1 MRDFLKGLD
10 LDKETI
16 DTIMAEYGKN
26 VQSLKEQIED
36 YKAKITDYETK
47 ITDLTSKA
55 QTNEDTQKE
64 LEKLKSQMADRV
76 LDDKIKEAL
85 GDKKFVNEYTKNAVI
100 EGIKKGLN
108 DENNKGKSIE
118 DILGSLTEGQE
129 GIFVEEKANTQ
140 QIKATGT
147 QIKTNS
153 APSED
158 DGVMAILKSK
168 HPNIEF

>member
-26 VQSLKEQIED
+26 IQGLKEQVED
-36 YKAKITDYETK
+36 YKTKMTNYETK
-47 ITDLTSKA
+47 VTELTSKA

-64 LEKLKSQMADRV
+64 LEKLKSQIADRA

-108 DENNKGKSIE
+108 DENNKGKSID

-129 GIFVEEKANTQ
+129 GIFVEEKTNTQ

-153 APSED
+153 VPSED
-158 DGVMAILKSK
+158 DGVMAILKAK

>member
-16 DTIMAEYGKN
+16 NTIMAEYGKN
-26 VQSLKEQIED
+26 VQGLKEQIED
-36 YKAKITDYETK
+36 YKTKTTNYETK
-47 ITDLTSKA
+47 INELTSKA

-64 LEKLKSQMADRV
+64 LEKLKAQIADRT
-76 LDDKIKEAL
+76 LDDKIKETI
-85 GDKKFVNEYTKNAVI
+85 GDKKFVNDYTKNAI
-100 EGIKKGLN
+100 IDGIKKGLN
-108 DENNKGKSIE
+108 DENNKGKSID

-140 QIKATGT
+140 QTKATGT

-153 APSED
+153 TPSED
-158 DGVMAILKSK
+158 DGVMTILKAK
-168 HPNIEF
+168 HPNIDF